1 MGEEAAEE
9 HDRPMQLNFLNL
21 GNPALRRL
29 TQAEEQYLFYHKG
42 WVYGADG
49 SRIED
54 GDAVLILAMR
64 ESFVGTVDYFHGCH
78 GGRVIGQMADDE
90 SDIFAYQMLPLT
102 PCGYVNRI
110 FAGMQR
116 RWRRKKE
123 SIVLSACTSSAVSL
137 WCLSHE

>member
-1 MGEEAAEE
+1 
-9 HDRPMQLNFLNL
+9 MQLNSLNL
-21 GNPALRRL
+21 GNPALRGL
-29 TQAEEQYLFYHKG
+29 TQAEEQYLWDYKG

-54 GDAVLILAMR
+54 RDDVLILAMR

-78 GGRVIGQMADDE
+78 GGRVIGQMSGDE

-102 PCGYVNRI
+102 PRGYVNRV

-116 RWRRKKE
+116 RWRWKKKTPE
-123 SIVLSACTSSAVSL
+123 LLQTKRLNASVGNTIHV
-137 WCLSHE
+137 